1 MRSMNVTVSAVLAH
15 TPPWVFVLFSYLVVI
30 GFTRLR
36 PTVRQLGRI
45 WITPMIFVAW
55 GVAGLFKR
63 HMELGFVLPHW
74 LMGAVIGGAIGLL
87 GRRMTLMVDRPR
99 QLVLLRGSI
108 MPLVRIVLI
117 FGAHYLLQV
126 GAALQPENRA
136 VFLIWDIYVS
146 GASAGYFVGWSV
158 RFLQSY
164 RTAPQADLAPV
175 VALKA

>member
-1 MRSMNVTVSAVLAH
+1 MQPMNVSVYEVLAH
-15 TPPWVFVLFSYLVVI
+15 TPPWVFVLFAYLVVI
-30 GFTRLR
+30 GFMRLR
-36 PTVRQLGRI
+36 PSVRQLGKI
-45 WITPMIFVAW
+45 WITPLIFVFW
-55 GVAGLFKR
+55 GLVGLFKR
-63 HMELGFVLPHW
+63 HVELGFVLPHW
-74 LMGAVIGGAIGLL
+74 LMGAVIGGALGLL
-87 GRRMTLMVDRPR
+87 GGMTLTVDRPR

-126 GAALQPENRA
+126 AAALHPENRTA
-136 VFLIWDIYVS
+136 FLTWDIYVS
-146 GASAGYFVGWSV
+146 GASAGYFIGWSV

>member
-1 MRSMNVTVSAVLAH
+1 MNVSVYEVLAH
-15 TPPWVFVLFSYLVVI
+15 TPPWVFVLFAYLVVI
-30 GFTRLR
+30 GVMRLR
-36 PTVRQLGRI
+36 PSVRQLGRI

-55 GVAGLFKR
+55 GFAGLLKR
-63 HMELGFVLPHW
+63 HMEFGFVFPHW
-74 LMGAVIGGAIGLL
+74 IMGAVIGGAIGLL
-87 GRRMTLMVDRPR
+87 GRSMSLTVDRPR

-126 GAALQPENRA
+126 GAVLHPENRTA
-136 VFLIWDIYVS
+136 FLTWDIYVS
-146 GASAGYFVGWSV
+146 GASAGYFIGWSV